1 MVLCAGEM
9 TQAEVLGHN
18 QPAFSIGAGQ
28 AERSRQDH
36 VGQRTT
42 SLFRALDVA
51 IVRAI
56 GHRQDRSDE
65 LCSFFDRVEAAI
77 PPDIKEVQVIL
88 DNSATHRTFLMQE
101 WFGAHPRYHRH
112 FAPASALWLNLV
124 ERFYSELANRRLR
137 GGSFRTTRQLKR
149 AIDAYLSQ
157 RNKTRKPF
165 TWTKSANAIL
175 ATIAT
180 HRGNLRRKSGF
191 WLGSLAWFSVL
202 A

>member
-1 MVLCAGEM
+1 
-9 TQAEVLGHN
+9 
-18 QPAFSIGAGQ
+18 
-28 AERSRQDH
+28 
-36 VGQRTT
+36 
-42 SLFRALDVA
+42 
-51 IVRAI
+51 
-56 GHRQDRSDE
+56 
-65 LCSFFDRVEAAI
+65 
-77 PPDIKEVQVIL
+77 
-88 DNSATHRTFLMQE
+88 MQE
-101 WFGAHPRYHRH
+101 WFGAHPLPSPLC
-112 FAPASALWLNLV
+112 AASALWLNLV

-191 WLGSLAWFSVL
+191 WLGSLAWFWFWPKGREPSEPRCPRGSGL
-202 A
+202 SEPT